1 MKKNLVYQIH
11 LQMKKSRSQMI
22 FNPLRVSP
30 KIAQKKK
37 RWKKKRKKQ
46 LKNQLNRL
54 PMVMTI
60 LMKNNPRK
68 RPMRLKTSLQKEKNG
83 KKKSRM

>member
-1 MKKNLVYQIH
+1 
-11 LQMKKSRSQMI
+11 MKKSRSQMI
-22 FNPLRVSP
+22 FNQLRVSP